1 MKVKKSKPKKRATK
15 KVPIPSLRG
24 SQTKTTTK
32 RCAAKKPAKAQ
43 TKKTNKPK
51 KATTKKRAKPKKAT
65 TKKRAPVPRIP
76 KDQLD
81 GLCEDIPAP
90 SNGRDT
96 SNEAAESIA
105 HDASRLRRRVWT
117 TIHAH
122 IGLTCDEVEV
132 ITNLRHQTASA
143 RIYEL
148 HTRGQLIDSGY
159 RRRTRSKRLA
169 IVWIPPKSL
178 KRLQKFVKERRIKV
192 IPSLRGAQ
200 TKTVMQ

>member
-1 MKVKKSKPKKRATK
+1 MSPKKRAANTAQTRARK
-15 KVPIPSLRG
+15 KKTAKRRASKMPAKTAKTRAA
-24 SQTKTTTK
+24 KTTT
-32 RCAAKKPAKAQ
+32 R
-43 TKKTNKPK
+43 PK
-51 KATTKKRAKPKKAT
+51 KVKRSTKTAKPKKAT
-65 TKKRAPVPRIP
+65 TKKRALKTPRTKKMREKPAPRIP

-81 GLCEDIPAP
+81 GLCEDIPVP

-105 HDASRLRRRVWT
+105 HDASRLRRLVWT

-122 IGLTCDEVEV
+122 VGLTCDEVEV

-148 HTRGQLIDSGY
+148 HTRGRLIDSGY

-178 KRLQKFVKERRIKV
+178 KRLLKLVKENRIRV
-192 IPSLRGAQ
+192 
-200 TKTVMQ
+200 VMR